1 MHKRT
6 LLTALSLVALAA
18 VVAATATAATDGKK
32 TASKKAA
39 SPVQVQVFAPRSGD
53 VAESRAK
60 ASWSTSRSATR
71 ALRPVGPTSS

>member
-18 VVAATATAATDGKK
+18 VVAATATGAANGQK

-39 SPVQVQVFAPRSGD
+39 SPVQVEVFRTPGR
-53 VAESRAK
+53 
-60 ASWSTSRSATR
+60 
-71 ALRPVGPTSS
+71 